1 MDHVEPRNIAP
12 ERSKWR
18 RLAQARGNTCSCSAH
33 DVMFST
39 FPKESGLDLKIIGN
53 HRKFN
58 WCSLNPSTLL
68 KIFYSIL
75 LQFKNARFISILN
88 LVCQRSN
95 WSRAWISQ
103 CAKTTKDNGAG
114 RICPSPGCAKSSG
127 KRSCS
132 RTWWVKQ
139 ELIDGLQVIA
149 SSWSMSE
156 KVGLAPKANTCS
168 LWALSIPH
176 SSYLEYFGIH
186 EYPCQHTASVL
197 AKWVKL
203 RTYPPQ
209 ADVASPLQRLPHG
222 NSHILTRWLR
232 GFSVPSCPAEASQ
245 AQAAALPWHDCLVE
259 LRRSDVTPKY
269 PKYTEMS
276 QT

>member
-1 MDHVEPRNIAP
+1 MNHVEPRNIAP

-53 HRKFN
+53 QRKFN
-58 WCSLNPSTLL
+58 WSSLNPSTLL

-168 LWALSIPH
+168 LWTLSIPH

-186 EYPCQHTASVL
+186 AYPCQHTASVL
-197 AKWVKL
+197 AKWVKHGETAHL
-203 RTYPPQ
+203 SPTGRRCFTSPETSTREFSYLD
-209 ADVASPLQRLPHG
+209 AVASGLLRPKLPSRSVSSSGSCTSMARLPCG
-222 NSHILTRWLR
+222 AT
-232 GFSVPSCPAEASQ
+232 
-245 AQAAALPWHDCLVE
+245 
-259 LRRSDVTPKY
+259 
-269 PKYTEMS
+269 
-276 QT
+276 